1 MNKNV
6 YKIDITTATKGKELW
21 KLNKRKGFYNFIKY
35 VTDEDIKNL
44 QKKEK
49 GCQIIDKTKNKVV
62 ALCESIA

>member
-1 MNKNV
+1 MNKNI
-6 YKIDITTATKGKELW
+6 YKIDITTAEKGKELW
-21 KLNKRKGFYNFIKY
+21 RLNKRKGFYNFIKY

-49 GCQIIDKTKNKVV
+49 DCQIIDKTKNKGG